1 MGPVT
6 TAWACTVQALTL
18 LVPLLSGAPAA
29 AQKPSAAPPRTVGW
43 YADHP
48 QARASVQLACLED
61 PGRLGRDADCLNAH
75 RANVEVALR
84 EARARTGTMDPNDP
98 AFWSSDPENRQSKLI
113 MCRRNP
119 QLNHCDVAMRSLL
132 MEAGASG
139 R

>member
-1 MGPVT
+1 MGAVT
-6 TAWACTVQALTL
+6 TARACTVQALGL

-29 AQKPSAAPPRTVGW
+29 AQEPPAAPPRSVGW

-48 QARASVQLACLED
+48 QARASVQLACIED

-75 RANVEVALR
+75 KASVEVARR

-98 AFWSSDPENRQSKLI
+98 AFWSSDPETRRGKLI
-113 MCRRNP
+113 MCRRTPN
-119 QLNHCDVAMRSLL
+119 LDHCDAARRSLL
-132 MEAGASG
+132 IEAGKAG